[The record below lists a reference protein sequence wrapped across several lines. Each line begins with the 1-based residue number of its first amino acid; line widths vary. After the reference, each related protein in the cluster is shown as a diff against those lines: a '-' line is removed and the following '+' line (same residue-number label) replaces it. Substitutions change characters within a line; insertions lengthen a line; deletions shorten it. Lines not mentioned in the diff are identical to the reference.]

1 MGWWGRLGNSLWRRS
16 ANRDRIAEEMEFHLE
31 QRTRDNLAR
40 GLSPEAARIDAR
52 RRFGNPAL
60 LRETTMDVDR
70 LAWVDALVR
79 DVRLAVRSLSRRPA
93 LALTAIASLALGIGA
108 NSAIFS
114 IVDAVLL
121 EVLPLPHPDRL
132 VVIAESK
139 HGEAS
144 GSNPARMADWG
155 SQVRDLEA
163 VAGFYGEGLV
173 FTGGGNPERLSAIRT
188 LGRSLAV
195 LGVRPILGRGFT
207 PAEEAGLGDRVA
219 LVGEGLWR
227 RRFGADPHFL
237 GRSLSLSGEPFLV
250 IGVLPDRLGY
260 PEKFDLFV
268 PAPLDV
274 QRASRQAGFLR
285 VVARLKPEAA
295 LAGVQAQLSTVA
307 ARLAQQY
314 PKSDSGRSA
323 RAVLLQED
331 LNREARLPLLVLL
344 GTVGLVLLI
353 TCVNIASLLLARAAE
368 REREAAIRVS
378 LGSGRGGLMQL
389 YLIESLVLAFLGG
402 SLGLVLAATSLAS
415 LKSLLTGDIPRL
427 AGAHLDLRVV
437 AFSFVLSVL
446 CGLAFG
452 LAPAWH
458 AAHASPGAGMGEGS
472 RAGRSMD
479 SLRTRRCLV
488 IAEVMLSVILLV
500 GVGLLGK
507 SLLLLRRAP
516 LGFRPA
522 SVLTV
527 KIDFP
532 WDTPKAK
539 LDGFTARAL
548 EGFAAIPG
556 VSATGVV
563 DRLPLEG
570 ESQSGAI
577 ALNGSVLPPDLA
589 EKRVSH
595 RAASAGYFT
604 ALEIPVKAGRLL
616 RDRANRNGPREAVV
630 NETLAKLYFPE
641 GRALG
646 RQITFDTKPENG
658 RAPVWLE
665 IVGIAGDVRMTPA
678 QSAQMP
684 EVFVLPRDTYWP
696 LSSFMLRTQGNPQA
710 LIPAVREAV
719 RRIDP
724 AQVIDGISTLDEG
737 VDLSTSEPRVRVW
750 LVGAFACIAV
760 WLAALGLYGLLASDV
775 AQRTHEIGV
784 RLALGASRDR
794 VSGMIVLKGIAL
806 VLAGLLLG
814 LAGATVLARWIG
826 SLLFGVQPVDA
837 SVLAA
842 VSFVMALLGAAAT
855 YFPASR
861 AAEVDPGLALRHE

>member
-1 MGWWGRLGNSLWRRS
+1 MGWWGRLGNSLWLRN
-16 ANRDRIAEEMEFHLE
+16 ANRDRIAEEMEFHIE

-40 GLSPEAARIDAR
+40 GMAPAEARTDAR
-52 RRFGNPAL
+52 RRFGNPTL

-70 LAWVDALVR
+70 LAWVDSVVR
-79 DVRLAVRSLSRRPA
+79 DIRLALRSLSRRPA
-93 LALTAIASLALGIGA
+93 LALTAIGSLALGIGA

-121 EVLPLPHPDRL
+121 EALPLPHPDRL
-132 VVIAESK
+132 VVIEESK
-139 HGEAS
+139 NGETS

-163 VAGFYGEGLV
+163 VTGFYSEGLV
-173 FTGGGNPERLSAIRT
+173 YTGGGNPERLKAIRT
-188 LGRSLAV
+188 LGRPLAV
-195 LGVRPILGRGFT
+195 LGVRPLLGRGFT
-207 PAEEAGLGDRVA
+207 PAEEASLGDRVA
-219 LVGEGLWR
+219 MMGERFWR
-227 RRFGADPHFL
+227 RRFGADPHLL
-237 GRSLSLSGEPFLV
+237 GRSLSLSGEPFVV
-250 IGVLPDRLGY
+250 IGILPDRLGY
-260 PEKFDLFV
+260 PEKFDLFA

-295 LAGVQAQLSTVA
+295 LKGIQAQLSTVA

-314 PKSDSGRSA
+314 PKSDAGRSA

-331 LNREARLPLLVLL
+331 LVGEARLPLLLLL

-368 REREAAIRVS
+368 RRREAAIRVS
-378 LGSGRGGLMQL
+378 LGAGRGGLMQL
-389 YLIESLVLAFLGG
+389 YLVESLVLAFAGG
-402 SLGLVLAATSLAS
+402 SLGLGLAAVSLAS
-415 LKSLLTGDIPRL
+415 LKSLLPGDIPHL
-427 AGAHLDLRVV
+427 ADAHLDLRVV
-437 AFSFVLSVL
+437 AFSFLLSAI

-458 AAHASPGAGMGEGS
+458 AARVSPGGGMREGG
-472 RAGRSMD
+472 RAGRSIGG
-479 SLRTRRCLV
+479 LRTRRFLV
-488 IAEVMLSVILLV
+488 IAEVMLSVVLLV

-516 LGFRPA
+516 LGFQA
-522 SVLTV
+522 GSVLTV

-532 WDTPKAK
+532 WNTPDTK

-556 VSATGVV
+556 VSASGVV

-570 ESQSGAI
+570 ESQSGAV
-577 ALNGSVLPPDLA
+577 ALNGGELPPELV
-589 EKRVSH
+589 EKPVSH
-595 RAASAGYFT
+595 RAASPGYFT
-604 ALEIPVKAGRLL
+604 ALGVPLKAGRLL
-616 RDRANRNGPREAVV
+616 RERANREGPREAVV
-630 NETLAKLYFPE
+630 NETLARLYFPE

-658 RAPVWLE
+658 KTPIWLE
-665 IVGIAGDVRMTPA
+665 IVGIVGDVRMTPS

-696 LSSFMLRTQGNPQA
+696 MSSFVLRTQGNPQA
-710 LIPAVREAV
+710 LIPAVRAAV

-724 AQVIDGISTLDEG
+724 EQVIDGISTLDEG
-737 VDLSTSEPRVRVW
+737 IQVSTSEPRIRVW

-760 WLAALGLYGLLASDV
+760 WLAALGLYGVLASDV

-794 VSGMIVLKGIAL
+794 VSGMIFLKGTAM

-814 LAGATVLARWIG
+814 LAGATALARWIG
-826 SLLFGVQPVDA
+826 SLLFGVHPIDA
-837 SVLAA
+837 SVLAS
-842 VSFVMALLGAAAT
+842 VSVVMALLGAAAS
-855 YFPASR
+855 YFPAVR
-861 AAEVDPGLALRHE
+861 AAEVDPGVALRHE